1 MYTDATSSRRNNRNI
16 FVRNYSK
23 DEHTLLYATNKKCK
37 SDLEKTG
44 ILSQYLGTLV
54 HINYYSPSLN
64 SNKYLI
70 KIVM

>member
-16 FVRNYSK
+16 SVRNYST
-23 DEHTLLYATNKKCK
+23 DEYTLLYDTNTKYK
-37 SDLEKTG
+37 SNLKKTG